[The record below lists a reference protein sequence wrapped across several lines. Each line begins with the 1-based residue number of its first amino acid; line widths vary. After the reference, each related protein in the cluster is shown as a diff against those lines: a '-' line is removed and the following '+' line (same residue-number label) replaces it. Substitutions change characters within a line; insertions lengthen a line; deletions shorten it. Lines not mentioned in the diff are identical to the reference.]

1 MTPLNI
7 TLPYDRTPSERALR
21 AMDQVREVYGIRRV
35 SFDQNARAVQVEYD
49 ASRLRPSDVA
59 SLLAAAGIALQK
71 WPPQPERLS
80 PAS

>member
-7 TLPYDRTPSERALR
+7 TLPYDRPPSERAVR

-35 SFDQNARAVQVEYD
+35 SFDNKARAVQVEYD
-49 ASRLRPSDVA
+49 ASRLRPSDVV
-59 SLLAAAGIALQK
+59 SLLTAAGIALQD
-71 WPPQPERLS
+71 WPPQAERRW

>member
-35 SFDQNARAVQVEYD
+35 SFDKKARAVQVEYD

-59 SLLAAAGIALQK
+59 SLLTAAGIALQE
-71 WPPQPERLS
+71 WPPQAERR
-80 PAS
+80 

>member
-1 MTPLNI
+1 VTPLNI

-35 SFDQNARAVQVEYD
+35 SFDNKARAVQVEYD

-59 SLLAAAGIALQK
+59 SLLTAAGVTLQK
-71 WPPQPERLS
+71 WPPQVERPS
-80 PAS
+80 PAG

>member
-7 TLPYDRTPSERALR
+7 TLPYDRAPSERALR
-21 AMDQVREVYGIRRV
+21 AMDQVREVYGIRQV
-35 SFDQNARAVQVEYD
+35 SFDKKARAVQVEYG

-59 SLLAAAGIALQK
+59 SLLTAAGIALQD
-71 WPPQPERLS
+71 WPPKAERRW